1 MGGKDDTQI
10 FGEAFYL
17 KGNLEEASR
26 IDQQSENISIGLPSY
41 IEKVSEDIFDF
52 VEPSEI
58 DSKDIQDNKSIIT
71 LNKSIVKDDS
81 VDEENLD
88 VPKLSE
94 ESNVILKHEP
104 KQRVGV
110 QIPSTDTSE
119 IHKEQEVNKDITK
132 EESLAKKINSSEIKQ
147 DIELKEETYLVE
159 GETFK
164 KEKSVISNMAEEVS
178 VVLTDVP
185 QQREDN
191 KDVQDNKSDSTLD
204 TSIVKDDSIEEENL
218 DFSKLSEESNIIL
231 KDEPKQR
238 AEVQIP
244 STDTSEIHKEQEV
257 NKDITKEESLAK
269 KIKSSELK
277 Q

>member
-1 MGGKDDTQI
+1 MG
-10 FGEAFYL
+10 
-17 KGNLEEASR
+17 
-26 IDQQSENISIGLPSY
+26 
-41 IEKVSEDIFDF
+41 
-52 VEPSEI
+52 
-58 DSKDIQDNKSIIT
+58 
-71 LNKSIVKDDS
+71 
-81 VDEENLD
+81 
-88 VPKLSE
+88 
-94 ESNVILKHEP
+94 
-104 KQRVGV
+104 
-110 QIPSTDTSE
+110 
-119 IHKEQEVNKDITK
+119 
-132 EESLAKKINSSEIKQ
+132 ESLRKKIKSSEIKQ

>member
-1 MGGKDDTQI
+1 M
-10 FGEAFYL
+10 GEAFYL

-132 EESLAKKINSSEIKQ
+132 EESLAKKIKSSEIKQ

-164 KEKSVISNMAEEVS
+164 KEKS
-178 VVLTDVP
+178 
-185 QQREDN
+185 
-191 KDVQDNKSDSTLD
+191 
-204 TSIVKDDSIEEENL
+204 
-218 DFSKLSEESNIIL
+218 
-231 KDEPKQR
+231 
-238 AEVQIP
+238 
-244 STDTSEIHKEQEV
+244 
-257 NKDITKEESLAK
+257 
-269 KIKSSELK
+269 
-277 Q
+277 